1 MKSTR
6 SPWQVTKSVWY
17 ALFMRE
23 VLTRLWTDRA
33 GGFWLFAEP
42 ILFVVVMVGI
52 RSYLRA
58 IDSVAGAPMVTWLV
72 IGLVAFFMF
81 RDGLMRGLGAIN
93 SAQALFSYRQVKPID
108 TVLVRVFVEGFVRT
122 VVLILL
128 LIGLGLM
135 GFEVFPHNPIGFVI
149 AWFSIWLFGLSAGL
163 LFSVLGTLVPE
174 ISKLIGVM
182 MLPMLIL
189 SAVMFP
195 VQYLPYSVQE
205 ALLYNPIAH
214 ALELARLS
222 FFKGYWTL
230 PGINYIYLYSW
241 ITSFLVLSLMLHIRF
256 EMKLKA
262 R

>member
-1 MKSTR
+1 MISQRT
-6 SPWQVTKSVWY
+6 SWQVTKSVWY

-52 RSYLRA
+52 RAYMRA
-58 IDSVAGAPMVTWLV
+58 IDNIAGAPMVTWLV

-81 RDGLMRGLGAIN
+81 RDGLMRGLGAIS
-93 SAQALFSYRQVKPID
+93 SAKALYSYRQVKPID
-108 TVLVRVFVEGFVRT
+108 AVIVRIFTEGFVRT
-122 VVLILL
+122 LVLMLL
-128 LIGLGLM
+128 LMGLALL
-135 GFEVFPHNPIGFVI
+135 GFNAIPYDPIGFAF
-149 AWFSIWLFGLSAGL
+149 AWFTIWLFGLSAGL
-163 LFSVLGTLVPE
+163 LFSVVASLVSE
-174 ISKLIGVM
+174 INKLIGVM
-182 MLPMLIL
+182 MLPLLLL
-189 SAVMFP
+189 SAVMLP
-195 VQYLPYSVQE
+195 LQYLPYPVQQM
-205 ALLYNPIAH
+205 LLYNPIAH

-230 PGINYIYLYSW
+230 PGIDYIYLYSW
-241 ITSFLVLSLMLHIRF
+241 ILSFLVLGLMLHIRF